1 MALLS
6 HSQQD
11 NILTMMA
18 RLKQRAAEAQEIA
31 MAPATVSKGVFNKP
45 KGSGPAAT
53 GDDMVLNVV
62 NRLRQKADAAMAEQK
77 PIEMGRYDVNALSIP
92 TSQDRPEGRSSS
104 VAESFVTKVS
114 DKVFGTGDTKEPVV
128 DADAIDSAVTE
139 AVTSSDSG
147 LMSPPKARPF
157 ITPEKYKIAVDEM
170 SDREMLARTIEAEA
184 AKEKYTGKL
193 AVAATIAN
201 RAASGNFGGDIRGV
215 ILKVGHFSPWNTYT
229 GHDKG
234 KQGKDMTKMKAS
246 EDSYKAADA
255 ILSGDYTDPTGGAT
269 HYVNE
274 KVSQPDWLTEGGVGD
289 VGMKGRARGTKQIGN
304 HLFGNADNNE
314 IYDGQAW
321 AKMMADMATSPRPQK
336 RPDTQV
342 AGN

>member
-6 HSQQD
+6 HSQED
-11 NILTMMA
+11 NILTMMS
-18 RLKQRAAEAQEIA
+18 RLKQRAAEAQETA
-31 MAPATVSKGVFNKP
+31 MAPAKISKGVFNKP
-45 KGSGPAAT
+45 KEEGSTAT
-53 GDDMVLNVV
+53 SDDMVLNVV
-62 NRLRQKADAAMAEQK
+62 NRLRQKADAAIAEQK
-77 PIEMGRYDVNALSIP
+77 PIEMGSYDVNALSMP

-114 DKVFGTGDTKEPVV
+114 DKVFGTEPAV

-147 LMSPPKARPF
+147 LMSRPKARPF

-184 AKEKYTGKL
+184 AKEKYNGKL

-201 RAASGNFGGDIRGV
+201 RAASGNFGGGIRGV

-229 GHDKG
+229 GHAEG

-274 KVSQPDWLTEGGVGD
+274 KVSQPEWLTKGGVGD

-304 HLFGNADNNE
+304 HLFGNANNNE
-314 IYDGQAW
+314 VYDGQAW

>member
-104 VAESFVTKVS
+104 VAGRFVTKV
-114 DKVFGTGDTKEPVV
+114 KLLHLLT
-128 DADAIDSAVTE
+128 
-139 AVTSSDSG
+139 
-147 LMSPPKARPF
+147 
-157 ITPEKYKIAVDEM
+157 
-170 SDREMLARTIEAEA
+170 A
-184 AKEKYTGKL
+184 A
-193 AVAATIAN
+193 
-201 RAASGNFGGDIRGV
+201 
-215 ILKVGHFSPWNTYT
+215 
-229 GHDKG
+229 
-234 KQGKDMTKMKAS
+234 
-246 EDSYKAADA
+246 
-255 ILSGDYTDPTGGAT
+255 
-269 HYVNE
+269 
-274 KVSQPDWLTEGGVGD
+274 
-289 VGMKGRARGTKQIGN
+289 
-304 HLFGNADNNE
+304 
-314 IYDGQAW
+314 
-321 AKMMADMATSPRPQK
+321 
-336 RPDTQV
+336 
-342 AGN
+342 